1 MFKVIPFE
9 FLLQM
14 ILSIHTLINLSHMR
28 GKKEKKKKKNC
39 GKPGVVGGVGKQCVS
54 QDSQKFALSSLTCVI
69 AKALQTITS
78 ASFED
83 HSSCCKTKV

>member
-28 GKKEKKKKKNC
+28 GKKEKKKKLWETRSSGWS
-39 GKPGVVGGVGKQCVS
+39 GKHHVS

-83 HSSCCKTKV
+83 HSSCSKTKV

>member
-28 GKKEKKKKKNC
+28 GKKEKKKKLWETRSSGWSGEALC
-39 GKPGVVGGVGKQCVS
+39 FSGFPEVCTE
-54 QDSQKFALSSLTCVI
+54 FADMC
-69 AKALQTITS
+69 
-78 ASFED
+78 
-83 HSSCCKTKV
+83 HS

>member
-28 GKKEKKKKKNC
+28 GNKEKKKKT
-39 GKPGVVGGVGKQCVS
+39 VGNQEQWVEWEAPCFSGFPEVCTEFT
-54 QDSQKFALSSLTCVI
+54 DMC
-69 AKALQTITS
+69 
-78 ASFED
+78 
-83 HSSCCKTKV
+83 HS